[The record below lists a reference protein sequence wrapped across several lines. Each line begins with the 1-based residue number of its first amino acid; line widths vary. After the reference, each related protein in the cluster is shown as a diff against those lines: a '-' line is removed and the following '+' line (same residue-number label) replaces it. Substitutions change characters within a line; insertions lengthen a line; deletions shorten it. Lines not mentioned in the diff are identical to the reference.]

1 MKISVFG
8 LGYVG
13 CVTGACLAKAGH
25 TVIGV
30 DTNPEKVALINR
42 GECPIVEPGLAEL
55 VTEVTAAGRDP
66 TLGVLSATADA
77 EAAVA
82 ATEVTM
88 ICVGTPSDASGAVSL
103 DAVRASLA
111 RIAAL
116 LLRSQRYHVVVMR
129 STVPPGTTASLL
141 RDFPE
146 IAQAVEQ
153 GRLGLTM
160 NPEFLREGCSIED
173 FLAPP
178 VTVIG
183 QYDDRAGDVVAA
195 LYGFVNAPVVRLQLD
210 AAEMIKYA
218 NNAFHAL
225 KVTFA
230 NEIGS
235 ICKRVGIDSHEVMKV
250 VCMDDK
256 LNISKKYLIPG
267 FAFGGSCLPK
277 DLRALTHIARHADL
291 ALPLMESMLPSNQL
305 LVDRT
310 TQRIRQTG
318 KRKIGMLGLSF
329 KRDTDDLRESPFV
342 TLAEQL
348 IGTGFD
354 LKVFDKNVSL
364 SRLIGANALYLKQ
377 HLPHI
382 DRVFES
388 ELASVLAH
396 AEVLVICNY
405 ETMYEQSLRELP
417 ASTLVVDL
425 ARIPATLAGCLNYD
439 GLSW

>member
-30 DTNPEKVALINR
+30 DTNPDKVALINR
-42 GECPIVEPGLAEL
+42 GECPIVEPGLPEL
-55 VTEVTAAGRDP
+55 VAEVTAMGRP
-66 TLGVLSATADA
+66 AALGTLRATADA
-77 EAAVA
+77 AAAVA
-82 ATEVTM
+82 DTEVTM
-88 ICVGTPSDASGAVSL
+88 VCVGTPSDASGAVSMA
-103 DAVRASLA
+103 AVQASLSA
-111 RIAAL
+111 IAGL
-116 LLRSQRYHVVVMR
+116 LNASGKYHVVVMR

-141 RDFPE
+141 RDFPD
-146 IAQAVEQ
+146 IASAVHG
-153 GRLGLTM
+153 GRLGLVM
-160 NPEFLREGCSIED
+160 NPEFLREGSSIED
-173 FLAPP
+173 FLGPP

-183 QYDDRAGDVVAA
+183 QYDERAGDVVAA
-195 LYGFVNAPVVRLQLD
+195 LYDFVQAPVVRLRLE
-210 AAEMIKYA
+210 AAEMVKYT

-235 ICKRVGIDSHEVMKV
+235 VCKRLGIDSHEVMKV
-250 VCMDDK
+250 LCMDDK
-256 LNISKKYLIPG
+256 LNISKKYLLPG

-277 DLRALTHIARHADL
+277 DLRALTYIARHSDL
-291 ALPLMESMLPSNQL
+291 ALPLLESMLPSNQL
-305 LVDRT
+305 LIDRT
-310 TQRIRQTG
+310 AQRVRAFG
-318 KRKIGMLGLSF
+318 RRRVGLLGLSF

-364 SRLIGANALYLKQ
+364 SRLIGANAAYLRQ

-382 DRVFES
+382 DRVFEGS
-388 ELASVLAH
+388 LEAVLGH

-405 ETMYEQSLRELP
+405 EPMYEAPLRALGK
-417 ASTLVVDL
+417 AVRVIDL
-425 ARIPATLAGCLNYD
+425 ARIPPALAADLDYD